1 MALPSKMGR
10 RMVAGMLF
18 GMAVY
23 VGMAMW
29 ADLGAVLDT
38 LANIEL
44 WVIPACCGLSFA
56 NYLLRFLKWERYLT
70 LLECRL
76 DRTTSF
82 LIYLAGLSMSV
93 TPGKMGEVFKSWL
106 VKKVNGTPI
115 HQTAPIV
122 IAERLTDLFGYL
134 ILVAIGGLATENP
147 ATDSGYAW
155 VFWVALA
162 LCVIAIP
169 MVGSERLARVAV
181 HVISRLPVVGR
192 LAPRVEGSFA
202 STRILL
208 APREILMP
216 TVVSVLGWGC
226 ECTGFW
232 LVANAVVPGAVPFL
246 YGVLAFAFSAVAGAV
261 LIIFPGGLG
270 VTEFLLGKLLVAKYT
285 KLGGLA
291 VEAARQSA
299 TGVVILARLCTLWFA
314 VLVGFVATA
323 LFTRRF
329 GKIAEDEL
337 EA

>member
-10 RMVAGMLF
+10 RMVAGVLF

-23 VGMAMW
+23 VGIAVW
-29 ADLGAVLDT
+29 ADVGAVADT
-38 LANIEL
+38 LRRMPL
-44 WVIPACCGLSFA
+44 WVIPACCALSLL
-56 NYLLRFLKWERYLT
+56 NYFIRFLKWQRYLA

-76 DRTTSF
+76 DRTTSL

-122 IAERLTDLFGYL
+122 LAERLTDLFGYL

-147 ATDSGYAW
+147 VTAGGYAW
-155 VFWVALA
+155 VFWVTLGGCA
-162 LCVIAIP
+162 IAIP
-169 MVGSERLARVAV
+169 MVGSESLARIAV
-181 HVISRLPVVGR
+181 NVVSKLPIVGR
-192 LAPRVEGSFA
+192 LAPRVEGAFA

-208 APREILMP
+208 APREITMP

-232 LVANAVVPGAVPFL
+232 LIANAVVPDTVPYL

-261 LIIFPGGLG
+261 LVIFPGGLG
-270 VTEFLLGKLLVAKYT
+270 VTEFGLGKLLVWKYT
-285 KLGGLA
+285 AAGVVL
-291 VEAARQSA
+291 EIARQSA
-299 TGVVILARLCTLWFA
+299 AGVVILARLCTLWFA
-314 VLVGFVATA
+314 VLVGFVATG
-323 LFTRRF
+323 LFRRRF
-329 GKIAEDEL
+329 GKIETDEL
-337 EA
+337 AD